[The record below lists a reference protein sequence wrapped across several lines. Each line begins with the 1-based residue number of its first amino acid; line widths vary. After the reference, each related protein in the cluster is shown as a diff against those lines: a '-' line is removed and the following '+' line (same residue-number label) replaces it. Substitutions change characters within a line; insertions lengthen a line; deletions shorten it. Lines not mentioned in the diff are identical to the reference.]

1 MQREQ
6 QQQKARAFWESD
18 LPMHIRDF
26 NEDATPGTIA
36 YITKSFMWNFWS
48 ATGTYTQQARTSA
61 LPPEMITFIKDSL
74 KARGEWVEYDS
85 GSDECQ

>member
-48 ATGTYTQQARTSA
+48 ATGTYTQQAHVCPAPRDDHVHQGQ
-61 LPPEMITFIKDSL
+61 LE
-74 KARGEWVEYDS
+74 GQGGV
-85 GSDECQ
+85 GGV